1 MSQIYKTLLLIAFP
15 LVCICQNIP
24 NIRIQSGVFASNGS
38 VIPFWLR
45 ANQYGAVPATG
56 SALFFDVE
64 VNSREDSN
72 ARFIKNILYGANVFV
87 STGKNA
93 QIIIPE
99 LYTGYRI
106 LGWEITIG
114 RKRTILG
121 LVDSTLSSGSITWS
135 GNSLPLPAIT
145 IIRPHF
151 SKLLFPW
158 FSWKAS
164 YSHGWF
170 GEQRFASSY
179 FLHQKSL
186 YGRIGNE
193 SSKLKLYGGILH
205 HVQWGGFPAR
215 ERDQNGLPIPSTPFS
230 SDLRTYILA
239 IYPSKKMTQKMDG
252 YDPFDTENR
261 FGNHLGQLDVAATL
275 QLKNSSIMGYKQTLF
290 ETGATFSSLSNVDD
304 GLYGIGWKSSNKT
317 SIWQHITLEYLQ
329 TTNQGSYQPALPRL
343 LGLQDRHFGENNFY
357 FNHQQYYDGWSY
369 QRQTIG
375 TPFLLAEEQIRS
387 QKFGGNGYVF
397 TNNNRVKV
405 GYLAMQHK
413 FGPIDII
420 SKLAYSR
427 NFGSDWNS
435 IRPISQLSTALMF
448 EYIPQLANQKWTLS
462 IGTDR
467 GDLIKDT
474 YGISIRFL
482 QQW

>member
-1 MSQIYKTLLLIAFP
+1 MSQTYKILLFITLP
-15 LVCICQNIP
+15 LFGFCQINQP
-24 NIRIQSGVFASNGS
+24 TFRIQSGAFASNGS

-45 ANQYGAVPATG
+45 ANKFGAVPASG

-64 VNSREDSN
+64 VKSRNDSST
-72 ARFIKNILYGANVFV
+72 RFKHVYYGVNTFV

-93 QIIIPE
+93 RILLPE
-99 LYTGYRI
+99 LYAGYQ
-106 LGWEITIG
+106 LHGWEITVG
-114 RKRTILG
+114 RKKMILG
-121 LVDSTLSSGSITWS
+121 LVDSTHSSGSISWS
-135 GNSLPLPAIT
+135 GNNIPLPSIT
-145 IIRPHF
+145 FMKPRF
-151 SKLLFPW
+151 SKLLVPW
-158 FSWKAS
+158 LGWKAS
-164 YSHGWF
+164 FSHGWF

-186 YGRIGNE
+186 YGRLGRE
-193 SSKLKLYGGILH
+193 SSKLQLYGGILH
-205 HVQWGGFPAR
+205 HVQWGGFPTK
-215 ERDQNGLPIPSTPFS
+215 ERDENGIAIPATPFS
-230 SDLRTYILA
+230 SDLRTYVLA
-239 IYPSKKMTQKMDG
+239 VYPSKKLTQKMEG

-261 FGNHLGQLDVAATL
+261 FGNHLGQLDIAATL
-275 QLKNSSIMGYKQTLF
+275 QLKNSSILGYKQTLF

-304 GLYGIGWKSSNKT
+304 GLYGVRWKSSNRT

-387 QKFGGNGYVF
+387 QKFGGNGYIF

-405 GYLAMQHK
+405 GYLAMQHR
-413 FGPIDII
+413 FGAIDIV
-420 SKLAYSR
+420 SKLSYSR
-427 NFGSDWNS
+427 NFGSYLNT
-435 IRPISQLSTALMF
+435 IPPISQLSTALLF
-448 EYIPQLANQKWTLS
+448 QYVPQTANQKWTLS

-474 YGISIRFL
+474 YGISFAFL